1 MLRTPFKFYAP
12 SGVGAPRPPGT
23 SAWTGPAGARCH
35 GGVAGL
41 FEREAVQNA
50 PAKFKREARS
60 RLKGVKQLPWEVA
73 MTAED
78 AAKGLGS
85 FLGASDIQP
94 AAVLDLTKEQI
105 HAILDET
112 TNKGNT
118 ALEKALYSHAD
129 AVTTRFFGDEI
140 YYRGIV
146 EFSNV
151 CKNDCNYCGIRK
163 HMNGVMR
170 YTMPVEEVVEV
181 ARWAFENH
189 LGNIMLQSG
198 ELPGEARL
206 RYLTRLVREIREATV
221 AMDRSARGDA
231 GKGIADSE
239 LGMAVSLSVGELP
252 RSDYEALFAAG
263 ARRYLLRI
271 ETSNPDLYKALHPH
285 EMSWEQRVRCLQD
298 LKDVG
303 YMIGTGVMVGL
314 PGQTLQDL
322 SGDIRFFKDIG
333 ANMIGMGPYI
343 TEEGTPTAEAWGMQ
357 YGSVDKKAHMK
368 AMFDLTT
375 RMNALAR
382 TVVGNANISATTAL
396 QAIDPM
402 GREIALRRGSNVLMP
417 ILTPT
422 KYREHYQL
430 YEGKPCIT
438 DTAEECRRCL
448 NARITMIGKRV
459 TDSVWGD
466 PPNFLKPIVGVPVA
480 GGGAAAVAAA
490 PADVAPRS
498 LHTLACP
505 VALTS
510 RNKPATGARPLQGS
524 AGLPLLHTTSRVHTR
539 RCGGLLGGSKAMRA
553 FWSSAPPSAPASAPA
568 AVQPLQPSTDRGS
581 DVQRINIGVFG
592 VMNAGKSTAINAITR
607 QDTSIVDATPGTTAD
622 VKVALMELHDFG
634 PAKLFDTAGIDEEG
648 ALGNKKRAKTLS
660 TLKECDVALI
670 VLDGLRLLP
679 LAAPGAAKAALRDAL
694 KWELQ
699 LMQVL
704 TGRGSVGEQRAVA
717 RIVR

>member
-1 MLRTPFKFYAP
+1 MDPHLFASLPTLPPFLPACSRPYSPTTSLPTFPHASACSSPHVFPRAPTPSPRTL
-12 SGVGAPRPPGT
+12 PRPP
-23 SAWTGPAGARCH
+23 AC
-35 GGVAGL
+35 
-41 FEREAVQNA
+41 
-50 PAKFKREARS
+50 
-60 RLKGVKQLPWEVA
+60 
-73 MTAED
+73 
-78 AAKGLGS
+78 
-85 FLGASDIQP
+85 
-94 AAVLDLTKEQI
+94 
-105 HAILDET
+105 
-112 TNKGNT
+112 
-118 ALEKALYSHAD
+118 
-129 AVTTRFFGDEI
+129 
-140 YYRGIV
+140 
-146 EFSNV
+146 
-151 CKNDCNYCGIRK
+151 
-163 HMNGVMR
+163 
-170 YTMPVEEVVEV
+170 
-181 ARWAFENH
+181 
-189 LGNIMLQSG
+189 
-198 ELPGEARL
+198 
-206 RYLTRLVREIREATV
+206 
-221 AMDRSARGDA
+221 
-231 GKGIADSE
+231 
-239 LGMAVSLSVGELP
+239 
-252 RSDYEALFAAG
+252 
-263 ARRYLLRI
+263 
-271 ETSNPDLYKALHPH
+271 
-285 EMSWEQRVRCLQD
+285 
-298 LKDVG
+298 
-303 YMIGTGVMVGL
+303 
-314 PGQTLQDL
+314 
-322 SGDIRFFKDIG
+322 
-333 ANMIGMGPYI
+333 
-343 TEEGTPTAEAWGMQ
+343 
-357 YGSVDKKAHMK
+357 
-368 AMFDLTT
+368 
-375 RMNALAR
+375 R

-622 VKVALMELHDFG
+622 VNVECGVGGAVDADVQALRE
-634 PAKLFDTAGIDEEG
+634 
-648 ALGNKKRAKTLS
+648 
-660 TLKECDVALI
+660 
-670 VLDGLRLLP
+670 RLLSGSDQDVLFCGTGTELVASP
-679 LAAPGAAKAALRDAL
+679 FGRKAGVIVMATVWAHQPGHT
-694 KWELQ
+694 
-699 LMQVL
+699 L
-704 TGRGSVGEQRAVA
+704 TLDPEP
-717 RIVR
+717 